1 MPPCRAD
8 DHLGGFRKCIDD
20 NDNGDDV
27 DEEEENENENEENVV
42 VRLNWFSILFS
53 LSFPSFSFYEYS
65 YESRGNIAR

>member
-27 DEEEENENENEENVV
+27 DEEEEENENENEEENVV
-42 VRLNWFSILFS
+42 VRLN
-53 LSFPSFSFYEYS
+53 
-65 YESRGNIAR
+65 